1 MIELMRDLPD
11 GVLGIEA
18 RGEVTGEDYEQVL
31 IPAVQRQLEGHAK
44 VRLLY
49 VLGSEFRGYSAAAM
63 WDDAKIGMEHPFSWE
78 RIAVV
83 TDSDGYRRLV
93 KGFGF
98 MVPGKVR
105 VFDLAELDVARA
117 WISEA
122 E

>member
-1 MIELMRDLPD
+1 MIELITDLPEN
-11 GVLGIEA
+11 VLGIEA

-31 IPAVQRQLEGHAK
+31 IPAVERHLDRHTK
-44 VRLLY
+44 IRLLY
-49 VLGSEFRGYSAAAM
+49 VLGSEFGGYSAAAM

-83 TDSDGYRRLV
+83 TDDDGYRRLV

-105 VFDLAELDVARA
+105 VFDVAGLDAARA
-117 WISEA
+117 WVSEA